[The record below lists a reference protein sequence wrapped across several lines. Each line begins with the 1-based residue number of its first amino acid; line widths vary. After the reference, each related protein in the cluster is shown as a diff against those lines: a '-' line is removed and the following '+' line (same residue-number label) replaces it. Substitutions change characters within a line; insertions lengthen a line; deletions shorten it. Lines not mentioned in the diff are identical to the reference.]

1 MFKLISRKL
10 NIASQDTKRTK
21 KTSANIHKLEKKKL
35 MKDGFNKVGALWPKN
50 LRKMFFEL

>member
-35 MKDGFNKVGALWPKN
+35 MKDGFNKVGASVVAK
-50 LRKMFFEL
+50 ELKKDVF